1 MEKARKPWWVKLII
15 AILSII
21 IIIAL
26 AFAGACIFVKVKYN
40 VSVLETIGQIKTLQE
55 TVDEEKLFPN
65 QFTTDDMTSAQT
77 TVNAQIDGLIVGNAE
92 EGFEVSKSLG
102 AESKIKASFK
112 LTDKQ
117 LGAIA
122 KIACGEGMDIK
133 FDEQT
138 TLKANLI
145 QVKFSSIEGNSTD
158 VNFVVKVDISEIKEK
173 MKDFPLS
180 WVKKYIPSTLY
191 ISSTVS
197 VVKGE
202 GEFNYTVESV
212 GMTINNLTQEQ
223 TTSFLSTINLIA
235 GTGTAQEINLQIGS
249 QFVNALI
256 GDVNHTNGFV
266 YFLRDLGVTDYAFE
280 ANGEII
286 YFVIK
291 K

>member
-40 VSVLETIGQIKTLQE
+40 VSVLGTIGEVKKLQE
-55 TVDEEKLFPN
+55 NVDEEKMFPN
-65 QFTTDDMTSAQT
+65 QFTASDMTSAQT
-77 TVNAQIDGLIVGNAE
+77 TVNAQIDGLIVGNEE
-92 EGFEVSKSLG
+92 EGFKISKPVGIS
-102 AESKIKASFK
+102 IKESFK

-145 QVKFSSIEGNSTD
+145 QVKFSSIEGNSAD
-158 VNFVVKVDISEIKEK
+158 VNFVVKVDVSQIKEK

-191 ISSTVS
+191 ISSTIS

-223 TTSFLSTINLIA
+223 TTSFLNTINLIA

-256 GDVNHTNGFV
+256 GDANHTDGFV
-266 YFLRDLGVTDYAFE
+266 YSLRDLGVTDYAFE

>member
-40 VSVLETIGQIKTLQE
+40 VSVLGTIGEVKKLQE
-55 TVDEEKLFPN
+55 NVDEEKMFPN

-77 TVNAQIDGLIVGNAE
+77 TVNAQIDGLIVGNEE
-92 EGFEVSKSLG
+92 EGFKISKPVG
-102 AESKIKASFK
+102 INIKESFK

-266 YFLRDLGVTDYAFE
+266 YSLRDLGVTDYAFE

>member
-40 VSVLETIGQIKTLQE
+40 VSVLGTIGEIKKLQE
-55 TVDEEKLFPN
+55 NVDEEKMFPN
-65 QFTTDDMTSAQT
+65 QFTASDMTSAQT

-102 AESKIKASFK
+102 AESKIKASLK

-145 QVKFSSIEGNSTD
+145 QVKFSNIEGNSAD
-158 VNFVVKVDISEIKEK
+158 VNFVVKVDVSQIKEK

-180 WVKKYIPSTLY
+180 LVKKYIPSTLY

-202 GEFNYTVESV
+202 GEFNYTIESV

-223 TTSFLSTINLIA
+223 TTSFLNTINLIA
-235 GTGTAQEINLQIGS
+235 KTGTADEINLQIGS

-256 GDVNHTNGFV
+256 GDANHTDGFV
-266 YFLRDLGVTDYAFE
+266 YSLRDLGVTDYAFE
-280 ANGEII
+280 ANGEIN

>member
-40 VSVLETIGQIKTLQE
+40 VSVLGTIGEIKKLQE
-55 TVDEEKLFPN
+55 NVDEEKMFPN
-65 QFTTDDMTSAQT
+65 QFTASDMTSAQT
-77 TVNAQIDGLIVGNAE
+77 TVNAQIDGLIVGNEE
-92 EGFEVSKSLG
+92 EGFKISKPVG
-102 AESKIKASFK
+102 INIKESFK

-158 VNFVVKVDISEIKEK
+158 VNFVVKVDVSQIKEK

-180 WVKKYIPSTLY
+180 WFKKYIPSTLY

-223 TTSFLSTINLIA
+223 TTSFLNTINLIA

-256 GDVNHTNGFV
+256 GGTNHTDGFV
-266 YFLRDLGVTDYAFE
+266 YSLRDLGVTDYAFE

>member
-40 VSVLETIGQIKTLQE
+40 VSVLGTIGEIKKLQE
-55 TVDEEKLFPN
+55 NVDEEKMFPN
-65 QFTTDDMTSAQT
+65 QFTASDMTSAQT
-77 TVNAQIDGLIVGNAE
+77 TVNAQIDGLIVGNEE
-92 EGFEVSKSLG
+92 EGFKISKPVG
-102 AESKIKASFK
+102 INIKESFK

-158 VNFVVKVDISEIKEK
+158 VNFVVKVDVSQIKEK

-256 GDVNHTNGFV
+256 GDANHTDGFV
-266 YFLRDLGVTDYAFE
+266 YSLRDLGVTDYAFE

>member
-40 VSVLETIGQIKTLQE
+40 VSVLGTIGEIKKLQE
-55 TVDEEKLFPN
+55 NVDEEKMFPN
-65 QFTTDDMTSAQT
+65 QFTASDMTSAQT
-77 TVNAQIDGLIVGNAE
+77 TVNAQIDGLIVGNEE
-92 EGFEVSKSLG
+92 EGFKISKPVGIS
-102 AESKIKASFK
+102 IKESFK

-145 QVKFSSIEGNSTD
+145 QVKFSSIEGNSAD
-158 VNFVVKVDISEIKEK
+158 VNFVVKVDVSQIKEK

-202 GEFNYTVESV
+202 GEFNYTIESV

-223 TTSFLSTINLIA
+223 TTSFLNTINLIA
-235 GTGTAQEINLQIGS
+235 KTGTAEEINLQIGS

-256 GDVNHTNGFV
+256 GDANHTDGFV
-266 YFLRDLGVTDYAFE
+266 YSLRDLGVTDYAFE

>member
-40 VSVLETIGQIKTLQE
+40 VSVLGTIGEIKKLQE
-55 TVDEEKLFPN
+55 NVDEEKMFPN
-65 QFTTDDMTSAQT
+65 QFTASDMTSAQT
-77 TVNAQIDGLIVGNAE
+77 TVNAQIDGLIVGNEE
-92 EGFEVSKSLG
+92 EGFKISKPVG
-102 AESKIKASFK
+102 INIKESFK

-145 QVKFSSIEGNSTD
+145 QVKFSSIEGNSAD
-158 VNFVVKVDISEIKEK
+158 VNFVVKVDVSQIKEK

-180 WVKKYIPSTLY
+180 WFKKYIPSTLY

-235 GTGTAQEINLQIGS
+235 GTGIAQEINLQIGS

-256 GDVNHTNGFV
+256 GDANHTDGFV
-266 YFLRDLGVTDYAFE
+266 YSLRDLGVTDYAFE

>member
-26 AFAGACIFVKVKYN
+26 VFAGACIFVKVKYN

-102 AESKIKASFK
+102 AESKIKTSFK

-145 QVKFSSIEGNSTD
+145 QVKFSSIEGNSAD

-223 TTSFLSTINLIA
+223 TTSFLNTINLIA
-235 GTGTAQEINLQIGS
+235 KTGTADEINLQIGS

-256 GDVNHTNGFV
+256 GDANHTDGFV
-266 YFLRDLGVTDYAFE
+266 YSLRDLGVTDYAFE
-280 ANGEII
+280 ANGEIN

>member
-40 VSVLETIGQIKTLQE
+40 VSVLGTIGEIKKLQE
-55 TVDEEKLFPN
+55 NVDEEKMFPN
-65 QFTTDDMTSAQT
+65 QFTASDMTSAQT
-77 TVNAQIDGLIVGNAE
+77 TVNAQIDGLIVGNEE
-92 EGFEVSKSLG
+92 EGFKISKPIG
-102 AESKIKASFK
+102 INIKESFK

-145 QVKFSSIEGNSTD
+145 QVKFSSIEGNSAD
-158 VNFVVKVDISEIKEK
+158 VNFVVKVDVSQIKEK

-256 GDVNHTNGFV
+256 GDANHTDGFV
-266 YFLRDLGVTDYAFE
+266 YSLRDLGVTDYAFE

>member
-40 VSVLETIGQIKTLQE
+40 VSVLGTIGEVKKLQE
-55 TVDEEKLFPN
+55 NVDEEKLFPN

-102 AESKIKASFK
+102 AESKIKASLK

-145 QVKFSSIEGNSTD
+145 QVKFSSIEGNSAD
-158 VNFVVKVDISEIKEK
+158 VNFVVKVDVSQIKEK

-180 WVKKYIPSTLY
+180 LVKKYIPSTLY

-202 GEFNYTVESV
+202 GEFNYTIESV

-223 TTSFLSTINLIA
+223 TTSFLNTINLIA
-235 GTGTAQEINLQIGS
+235 GTGTAEEINLQVGS

-256 GDVNHTNGFV
+256 GDANHTNGFV
-266 YFLRDLGVTDYAFE
+266 YSLRDLGVTDYDFE
-280 ANGEII
+280 ANGEIN

>member
-40 VSVLETIGQIKTLQE
+40 VSVLGTIGEIKKLQE
-55 TVDEEKLFPN
+55 NVDEEKMFPN
-65 QFTTDDMTSAQT
+65 QFTANDMTSAQT
-77 TVNAQIDGLIVGNAE
+77 TVNAQIDGLIVGNEE
-92 EGFEVSKSLG
+92 EGFKISKPVG
-102 AESKIKASFK
+102 INIKESFK

-145 QVKFSSIEGNSTD
+145 QVKFSSIEGNSAD
-158 VNFVVKVDISEIKEK
+158 VNFVVKVDVSQIKEK

-256 GDVNHTNGFV
+256 GDANHTDGFV
-266 YFLRDLGVTDYAFE
+266 YSLRDLGVTDYAFE

>member
-1 MEKARKPWWVKLII
+1 MEKAKKPWWVKLII

-40 VSVLETIGQIKTLQE
+40 VSVLGTIGEIKKLQE
-55 TVDEEKLFPN
+55 NVDEEKMFPN
-65 QFTTDDMTSAQT
+65 QFTASDMTSAQT
-77 TVNAQIDGLIVGNAE
+77 TVNAQIDGLIVGNEE
-92 EGFEVSKSLG
+92 EGFKISKPVG
-102 AESKIKASFK
+102 INIKESFK

-145 QVKFSSIEGNSTD
+145 QVKFSSIEGNSAD
-158 VNFVVKVDISEIKEK
+158 VNFVVKVDVSQIKEK

-180 WVKKYIPSTLY
+180 WFKKYIPSTLY

-223 TTSFLSTINLIA
+223 TTSFLNTINLIA

-256 GDVNHTNGFV
+256 GDANHTDGFV
-266 YFLRDLGVTDYAFE
+266 YSLRDLGVTDYAFE

>member
-40 VSVLETIGQIKTLQE
+40 VSVLGTIGEIKKLQE
-55 TVDEEKLFPN
+55 NVDEEKMFPN
-65 QFTTDDMTSAQT
+65 QFTANDMTSAQT
-77 TVNAQIDGLIVGNAE
+77 TVNAQIDGLIVGNEE
-92 EGFEVSKSLG
+92 EGFKISKPVG
-102 AESKIKASFK
+102 INIKESFK

-122 KIACGEGMDIK
+122 KIASGEGMDIK

-145 QVKFSSIEGNSTD
+145 QVKFSSIEGNSAD
-158 VNFVVKVDISEIKEK
+158 VNFVVKVDVSQIKEK

-180 WVKKYIPSTLY
+180 WFKKYIPSTLY

-256 GDVNHTNGFV
+256 GDANHTDGFV
-266 YFLRDLGVTDYAFE
+266 YSLRDLGVTDYAFE
-280 ANGEII
+280 AKGEIN

>member
-40 VSVLETIGQIKTLQE
+40 VSVLGTIGEIKKLQE
-55 TVDEEKLFPN
+55 NVDEEKMFPN
-65 QFTTDDMTSAQT
+65 QFTASDMTSAQT
-77 TVNAQIDGLIVGNAE
+77 TVNAQIDGLIVGNEE
-92 EGFEVSKSLG
+92 EGFKISKPVG
-102 AESKIKASFK
+102 INIKESFK

-145 QVKFSSIEGNSTD
+145 QVKFSSIEGNSAD
-158 VNFVVKVDISEIKEK
+158 VNFVVKVDVSQIKEK

-180 WVKKYIPSTLY
+180 WFKKYIPSTLY

-223 TTSFLSTINLIA
+223 TTSFLNTINLIA

-256 GDVNHTNGFV
+256 GDANHTDGFV
-266 YFLRDLGVTDYAFE
+266 YSLRDLGVTDYAFE

>member
-1 MEKARKPWWVKLII
+1 MVKARKPWWVKLII

-21 IIIAL
+21 IIVAL

-40 VSVLETIGQIKTLQE
+40 VSVLGTIGEIKKLQE
-55 TVDEEKLFPN
+55 NVDEEKMFPN
-65 QFTTDDMTSAQT
+65 QFTTNDMTSAQT
-77 TVNAQIDGLIVGNAE
+77 TVNAQIDGLIVGNEE
-92 EGFEVSKSLG
+92 EGFEISKPVG
-102 AESKIKASFK
+102 TNIKASLK

-145 QVKFSSIEGNSTD
+145 QVKFSSIEGNSAD
-158 VNFVVKVDISEIKEK
+158 VNFVVKVDVSQIKEK

-202 GEFNYTVESV
+202 GEFNYTIESV
-212 GMTINNLTQEQ
+212 GITINNLTQEQ
-223 TTSFLSTINLIA
+223 TTSFLNTINLIA
-235 GTGTAQEINLQIGS
+235 GTGTAKEINLQIGS

-256 GDVNHTNGFV
+256 GDANHTDGFV
-266 YFLRDLGVTDYAFE
+266 YSLRDLGVTDYAFE
-280 ANGEII
+280 ANGEIS

>member
-40 VSVLETIGQIKTLQE
+40 VSVLGTIGEIKKLQE
-55 TVDEEKLFPN
+55 NVDEEKMFPN
-65 QFTTDDMTSAQT
+65 QFTANDMTSAQT
-77 TVNAQIDGLIVGNAE
+77 TVNAQIDGLIVGNEE
-92 EGFEVSKSLG
+92 EGFKISKPVGIS
-102 AESKIKASFK
+102 IKESFK

-158 VNFVVKVDISEIKEK
+158 VNFVVKVDVSQIKEK

-256 GDVNHTNGFV
+256 GDANHTDGFV
-266 YFLRDLGVTDYAFE
+266 YSLRDLGVTDYAFE

>member
-40 VSVLETIGQIKTLQE
+40 VSVLGTIGEIKKLQE
-55 TVDEEKLFPN
+55 NVDEEKMFPN
-65 QFTTDDMTSAQT
+65 QFTANDMTSAQT
-77 TVNAQIDGLIVGNAE
+77 TVNAQIDGLIVGNEE
-92 EGFEVSKSLG
+92 EGFKISKPVG
-102 AESKIKASFK
+102 INIKESFK

-145 QVKFSSIEGNSTD
+145 QVKFSSIEGNSAD
-158 VNFVVKVDISEIKEK
+158 VNFVVKVDVSQIKEK

-235 GTGTAQEINLQIGS
+235 GTGIAQEINLQIGS

-256 GDVNHTNGFV
+256 GDANHTDGFV
-266 YFLRDLGVTDYAFE
+266 YSLRDLGVTDYAFE

>member
-40 VSVLETIGQIKTLQE
+40 VSVLGTIGEIKKLQE
-55 TVDEEKLFPN
+55 NVDEEKMFPN
-65 QFTTDDMTSAQT
+65 QFTANDMTSAQT
-77 TVNAQIDGLIVGNAE
+77 TVNAQIDGLIVGNEE
-92 EGFEVSKSLG
+92 EGFKISKPVG
-102 AESKIKASFK
+102 TNIKASLK

-122 KIACGEGMDIK
+122 KIACGEGIDIK

-138 TLKANLI
+138 ALKANLI
-145 QVKFSSIEGNSTD
+145 QVKFSSIEGNSAD
-158 VNFVVKVDISEIKEK
+158 VNFVVKVDVSQIKEK

-180 WVKKYIPSTLY
+180 WFKKYIPSTLY

-223 TTSFLSTINLIA
+223 TTSFLNTINLIA

-256 GDVNHTNGFV
+256 GDANHTDGFV
-266 YFLRDLGVTDYAFE
+266 YSLRDLGVTDYAFE

>member
-1 MEKARKPWWVKLII
+1 MEKVRKPWWVKLII

-40 VSVLETIGQIKTLQE
+40 VSVLGTIGEIKKLQE
-55 TVDEEKLFPN
+55 NVDEEKMFPN
-65 QFTTDDMTSAQT
+65 QFTASDMTSAQT
-77 TVNAQIDGLIVGNAE
+77 TVNAQIDGLIVGNEE
-92 EGFEVSKSLG
+92 EGFKISKPVGIS
-102 AESKIKASFK
+102 IKESFK

-145 QVKFSSIEGNSTD
+145 QVKFSSIEGNSAD
-158 VNFVVKVDISEIKEK
+158 VNFVVKVDVSQIKEK

-256 GDVNHTNGFV
+256 GDANHTDGFV
-266 YFLRDLGVTDYAFE
+266 YSLRDLGVTDYAFE

>member
-40 VSVLETIGQIKTLQE
+40 VSVLGTIGEIKKLQE
-55 TVDEEKLFPN
+55 NVDEEKMFPN
-65 QFTTDDMTSAQT
+65 QFTASDMTSAQT
-77 TVNAQIDGLIVGNAE
+77 TVNAQIDGLIVGNEE
-92 EGFEVSKSLG
+92 EGFKISKPVG
-102 AESKIKASFK
+102 INIKESFK

-145 QVKFSSIEGNSTD
+145 QVKFSSIEGNSAD
-158 VNFVVKVDISEIKEK
+158 VNFVVKVDVSQIKEK

-235 GTGTAQEINLQIGS
+235 GTGIAQEINLQIGS

-256 GDVNHTNGFV
+256 GDANHTDGFV
-266 YFLRDLGVTDYAFE
+266 YSLRDLGVTDYAFE

>member
-40 VSVLETIGQIKTLQE
+40 VSVLGTIGEIKKLQE
-55 TVDEEKLFPN
+55 NVDEEKMFPN
-65 QFTTDDMTSAQT
+65 QFTASDMTSAQT
-77 TVNAQIDGLIVGNAE
+77 TVNAQIDGLIVGNEE
-92 EGFEVSKSLG
+92 EGFKISKPVGIS
-102 AESKIKASFK
+102 IKESFK

-122 KIACGEGMDIK
+122 KIACGEAMDIK

-145 QVKFSSIEGNSTD
+145 QVKFSSIEGNSAD
-158 VNFVVKVDISEIKEK
+158 VNFVVKVDVSQIKEK

-235 GTGTAQEINLQIGS
+235 GTGTAKEINLQIGS

-256 GDVNHTNGFV
+256 GDANHTDGFV
-266 YFLRDLGVTDYAFE
+266 YSLRDLGVTDYAFE

>member
-40 VSVLETIGQIKTLQE
+40 VSVLGTIGEIKKLQE
-55 TVDEEKLFPN
+55 NVDEEKMFPN
-65 QFTTDDMTSAQT
+65 QFTASDMTSAQI
-77 TVNAQIDGLIVGNAE
+77 TVNAQIDGLIVGNEE
-92 EGFEVSKSLG
+92 EGFKISKPVG
-102 AESKIKASFK
+102 INIKESFK

-145 QVKFSSIEGNSTD
+145 QVKFSSIEGNSAD
-158 VNFVVKVDISEIKEK
+158 VNFVVKVDVSQIKEK

-202 GEFNYTVESV
+202 GGFNYTVESV

-256 GDVNHTNGFV
+256 GDANHTDGFV
-266 YFLRDLGVTDYAFE
+266 YSLRDLGVTDYAFE

>member
-40 VSVLETIGQIKTLQE
+40 VSVLGTIGEIKKLQE
-55 TVDEEKLFPN
+55 NVDEEKMFPN
-65 QFTTDDMTSAQT
+65 QFTASDMTSAQT
-77 TVNAQIDGLIVGNAE
+77 TVNAQIDGLIVGNEE
-92 EGFEVSKSLG
+92 EGFKISKPVG
-102 AESKIKASFK
+102 INIKESFK

-138 TLKANLI
+138 MLKANLI
-145 QVKFSSIEGNSTD
+145 QVKFSSIEGNSAD
-158 VNFVVKVDISEIKEK
+158 VNFVVKVDVSQIKEK

-256 GDVNHTNGFV
+256 GDANHTDGFV
-266 YFLRDLGVTDYAFE
+266 YSLRDLGVTDYAFE

>member
-40 VSVLETIGQIKTLQE
+40 VSVLGTIGEIKKLQE
-55 TVDEEKLFPN
+55 NVDEEKMFPN
-65 QFTTDDMTSAQT
+65 QFTASDMTSAQT
-77 TVNAQIDGLIVGNAE
+77 TVNAQIDGLIVGNEE
-92 EGFEVSKSLG
+92 EGFKISKPVG
-102 AESKIKASFK
+102 INIKESFK

-145 QVKFSSIEGNSTD
+145 QVKFSSIEGDSAD
-158 VNFVVKVDISEIKEK
+158 VNFVVKVDVSQIKEK

-202 GEFNYTVESV
+202 GKFNYTVESV

-256 GDVNHTNGFV
+256 GDANHTDGFV
-266 YFLRDLGVTDYAFE
+266 YSLRDLGVTDYAFE

>member
-40 VSVLETIGQIKTLQE
+40 VSVLGTIGEIKKLQE
-55 TVDEEKLFPN
+55 NVDEEKMFPN
-65 QFTTDDMTSAQT
+65 QFTANDMTSAQT
-77 TVNAQIDGLIVGNAE
+77 TVNAQIDGLIVGNEE
-92 EGFEVSKSLG
+92 EGFKISKPVG
-102 AESKIKASFK
+102 INIKESFK

-145 QVKFSSIEGNSTD
+145 QVKFSSIEGNSAD
-158 VNFVVKVDISEIKEK
+158 VNFVVKVDVSQIKEK

-180 WVKKYIPSTLY
+180 WFKKYIPSTLY

-223 TTSFLSTINLIA
+223 TTSFLNTINLIA

-256 GDVNHTNGFV
+256 GDANHTDGFV
-266 YFLRDLGVTDYAFE
+266 YSLRDLGVTDDAFE
-280 ANGEII
+280 ANGEIN

>member
-40 VSVLETIGQIKTLQE
+40 VSVLGTIGEIKKLQE
-55 TVDEEKLFPN
+55 NVDEEKMFPN
-65 QFTTDDMTSAQT
+65 QFTANDMTSAQT
-77 TVNAQIDGLIVGNAE
+77 TVNAQIDGLIVGNEE
-92 EGFEVSKSLG
+92 EGFKISKPVG
-102 AESKIKASFK
+102 INIKESFK

-145 QVKFSSIEGNSTD
+145 QVKFSSIEGNSAD
-158 VNFVVKVDISEIKEK
+158 VNFVVKVDVSQIKEK

-180 WVKKYIPSTLY
+180 WFKKYIPSTLY

-235 GTGTAQEINLQIGS
+235 GTGIAQEINLQIGS

-256 GDVNHTNGFV
+256 GDANHTDGFV
-266 YFLRDLGVTDYAFE
+266 YSLRDLGVTDYAFE

>member
-26 AFAGACIFVKVKYN
+26 AFDGACIFVKVKYN
-40 VSVLETIGQIKTLQE
+40 VSVLGTIGEIKKLQE
-55 TVDEEKLFPN
+55 NVDEEKMFPN
-65 QFTTDDMTSAQT
+65 QFTANDMTSAQT
-77 TVNAQIDGLIVGNAE
+77 TVNAQIDGLIVGNEE
-92 EGFEVSKSLG
+92 EGFKISKPVG
-102 AESKIKASFK
+102 INIKESFK

-145 QVKFSSIEGNSTD
+145 QVKFSSIEGNSAD
-158 VNFVVKVDISEIKEK
+158 VNFVVKVDVSQIKEK

-180 WVKKYIPSTLY
+180 WFKKYIPSTLY

-202 GEFNYTVESV
+202 GEFNYTV
-212 GMTINNLTQEQ
+212 
-223 TTSFLSTINLIA
+223 
-235 GTGTAQEINLQIGS
+235 
-249 QFVNALI
+249 
-256 GDVNHTNGFV
+256 
-266 YFLRDLGVTDYAFE
+266 
-280 ANGEII
+280 
-286 YFVIK
+286 
-291 K
+291 

>member
-40 VSVLETIGQIKTLQE
+40 VSVLGTIGEIKKLQE
-55 TVDEEKLFPN
+55 NVDEEKMFPN
-65 QFTTDDMTSAQT
+65 QFTASDMTSAQT
-77 TVNAQIDGLIVGNAE
+77 TVNAQIDGLIVGNEE
-92 EGFEVSKSLG
+92 EGFKISKPVG
-102 AESKIKASFK
+102 INIKESFK

-117 LGAIA
+117 LGDIA

-145 QVKFSSIEGNSTD
+145 QVKFSSIEGNSAD
-158 VNFVVKVDISEIKEK
+158 VNFVVKVDVSQIKEK

-180 WVKKYIPSTLY
+180 WFKKYIPSTLY

-223 TTSFLSTINLIA
+223 TTSFLNTINLIA

-256 GDVNHTNGFV
+256 GDANHTDGFV
-266 YFLRDLGVTDYAFE
+266 YSLRDLGVTDYAFE

>member
-40 VSVLETIGQIKTLQE
+40 VSVLGTIGEIKKLQE
-55 TVDEEKLFPN
+55 NVDEEKMFPN
-65 QFTTDDMTSAQT
+65 QFTANDMTSAQT
-77 TVNAQIDGLIVGNAE
+77 TVNAQIDGLIVGNEE
-92 EGFEVSKSLG
+92 EGFKISKPVG
-102 AESKIKASFK
+102 INIKESFK

-145 QVKFSSIEGNSTD
+145 QVKFSSIEGNSAD
-158 VNFVVKVDISEIKEK
+158 VNFVVKVDVSQIKEK

-202 GEFNYTVESV
+202 GEFNYTIESV

-223 TTSFLSTINLIA
+223 TTSFLNTINLIA

-256 GDVNHTNGFV
+256 GDANHTDGFV
-266 YFLRDLGVTDYAFE
+266 YSLRDLGVTDYAFE
-280 ANGEII
+280 ANGEIN

>member
-1 MEKARKPWWVKLII
+1 
-15 AILSII
+15 
-21 IIIAL
+21 
-26 AFAGACIFVKVKYN
+26 
-40 VSVLETIGQIKTLQE
+40 
-55 TVDEEKLFPN
+55 
-65 QFTTDDMTSAQT
+65 
-77 TVNAQIDGLIVGNAE
+77 
-92 EGFEVSKSLG
+92 
-102 AESKIKASFK
+102 
-112 LTDKQ
+112 
-117 LGAIA
+117 
-122 KIACGEGMDIK
+122 MDIK

-145 QVKFSSIEGNSTD
+145 QVKFSSIEGNSAD
-158 VNFVVKVDISEIKEK
+158 VNFVVKVDVSQIKEK

-180 WVKKYIPSTLY
+180 WFKKYIPSTLY

-223 TTSFLSTINLIA
+223 TTSFLNTINLIA

-256 GDVNHTNGFV
+256 GDANHTDGFV
-266 YFLRDLGVTDYAFE
+266 YSLRDLGVTDYAFE
-280 ANGEII
+280 ANGEIN